1 MKEETNKTEKNEK
14 GNIVCYVFIVGIIL
28 FTIYDKLTSS
38 TFSYSEQREKKSYVI
53 KVLDG
58 QGNTVRAFQNK
69 TYSFHENRL
78 YVCPKQEIDYCPSLH
93 PEAIVISSNYI
104 IEPEN

>member
-1 MKEETNKTEKNEK
+1 MKEETNKAEKEGK

-28 FTIYDKLTSS
+28 FAICAKLSS
-38 TFSYSEQREKKSYVI
+38 SSASYLEQREKKSYVI

-58 QGNTVRAFQNK
+58 QGNIVRVFQNK

-93 PEAIVISSNYI
+93 PEAIVISNNYI